1 MAKFESHRLQTPA
14 RIPIDGYQLLRL
26 DCATEGEY
34 TRRPARRGILART
47 RSTLPCT
54 DGAISDS
61 GRLILANPAF
71 RRIWE
76 IERNAVDVALEEY
89 NVLEDE

>member
-1 MAKFESHRLQTPA
+1 MPTALTACLGADIA
-14 RIPIDGYQLLRL
+14 RNFGL

-61 GRLILANPAF
+61 GRLISANPAF